1 MEKTNEIKN
10 NFNSIDFTDDNS
22 IINFIN
28 NNEAEAMTGTNS
40 DGETIVMS
48 VQKGIN
54 LSISTYLDNGFIRTT
69 IYTIDDENLIR
80 EELYEPSGN

>member
-1 MEKTNEIKN
+1 
-10 NFNSIDFTDDNS
+10 
-22 IINFIN
+22 
-28 NNEAEAMTGTNS
+28 
-40 DGETIVMS
+40 MS

-69 IYTIDDENLIR
+69 IYTIDDGDLIR

>member
-1 MEKTNEIKN
+1 MEKANEMKN
-10 NFNSIDFTDDNS
+10 NFNNIDFTDDNS
-22 IINFIN
+22 IINFID

-69 IYTIDDENLIR
+69 IYTIDDGDLIR